1 MYMTLATFSDVMG
14 WLLPIS
20 LGILLGVF
28 LATRK
33 NKGEKEQIIVLDA
46 EEFRKNM
53 RKGQLID
60 IRPEENFHERRI
72 NGSRN
77 FPKKAIFSSLHQIRD
92 DQPIFIYDDK
102 QRSRVG
108 RVAKKLLK
116 KGYRPV
122 YVLKG
127 GLESWPYPVKK
138 K

>member
-1 MYMTLATFSDVMG
+1 MTLATFSDVMG

-60 IRPEENFHERRI
+60 IRPEEKYREKRI

-92 DQPIFIYDDK
+92 DQPLFIYDDR
-102 QRSRVG
+102 QRGLVA

-127 GLESWPYPVKK
+127 GLEEWPYPVKK
-138 K
+138 N

>member
-1 MYMTLATFSDVMG
+1 MILTTFSDVMG

-33 NKGEKEQIIVLDA
+33 NKDKTQKMIVLDA

-60 IRPEENFHERRI
+60 IRSDEEHQTKKI
-72 NGSRN
+72 NGSRS
-77 FPKKAIFSSLHQIRD
+77 FPKKSVFSSLHQIRA
-92 DQPIFIYDDK
+92 DQPIFIYDAK
-102 QRSRVG
+102 QSGRVG
-108 RVAKKLLK
+108 RVAKKLIK
-116 KGYRPV
+116 KGYEPV

-127 GLESWPYPVKK
+127 GLDAWPFPVKK
-138 K
+138 D

>member
-1 MYMTLATFSDVMG
+1 MTLATFSDVMG

-60 IRPEENFHERRI
+60 IRPEENFQEKRI

-92 DQPIFIYDDK
+92 DQPIFIYDDT
-102 QRSRVG
+102 QRGLVG

-122 YVLKG
+122 YVLRD
-127 GLESWPYPVKK
+127 GLEEWPFPVKK